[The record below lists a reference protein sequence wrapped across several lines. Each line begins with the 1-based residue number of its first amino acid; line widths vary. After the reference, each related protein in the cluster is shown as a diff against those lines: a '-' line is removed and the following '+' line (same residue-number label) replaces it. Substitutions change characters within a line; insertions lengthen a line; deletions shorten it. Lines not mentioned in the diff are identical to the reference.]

1 MKHLTNEQIEINFSQ
16 WVKRLEKYGVYSEKM
31 IEELGDKIKKAPF
44 ATGEMS
50 GGAYEGALLDVT
62 LNHICKN
69 AFVRNSSIY
78 SVGHILHCDPASL
91 MRVLLLQH
99 ICKSEMFVEQ
109 TNAWKK
115 KNGYPYDFNDNID
128 ANLKCGLWSLAMCM
142 RYGIKLTQEEIQA
155 ITIIDREDDKN
166 AMFITPLA
174 LASKT
179 ANQEIIVELYRL
191 NKPTT
196 NNNETNQIEK

>member
-1 MKHLTNEQIEINFSQ
+1 MKQLTNEQIEINYSQ
-16 WVKRLEKYGVYSEKM
+16 WVKRLQKYEVYSEKL
-31 IEELGDKIKKAPF
+31 IEDLGEKLKRAPF
-44 ATGEMS
+44 ATSETS
-50 GGAYEGALLDVT
+50 GGAYKGALLDVT

-78 SVGHILHCDPASL
+78 GVGHILHCNPTSL
-91 MRVLLLQH
+91 MKVLLLQH
-99 ICKSEMFVEQ
+99 ICKAEMFVEQ

-128 ANLKCGLWSLAMCM
+128 ATLKCGTWSLAICM
-142 RYGIKLTQEEIQA
+142 RYDIKLTQDEIQA
-155 ITIIDREDDKN
+155 MTIIDREDDKN
-166 AMFITPLA
+166 TMFITPLT
-174 LASKT
+174 LAVKT
-179 ANQEIIVELYRL
+179 ANQEILVELYRL

>member
-78 SVGHILHCDPASL
+78 SVGHILHCNPTSL
-91 MRVLLLQH
+91 MKVLLLQH

-115 KNGYPYDFNDNID
+115 KNGYPYDFNDSVD

-179 ANQEIIVELYRL
+179 ANQEIIVELYRA
-191 NKPTT
+191 NKTPNT
-196 NNNETNQIEK
+196 NTIEE

>member
-78 SVGHILHCDPASL
+78 GVGHILHCNPTSL
-91 MRVLLLQH
+91 MKVLLLQH

-115 KNGYPYDFNDNID
+115 KNGYPYDFNDNVD

-179 ANQEIIVELYRL
+179 ANQEIIVELYRA
-191 NKPTT
+191 NKTPNT
-196 NNNETNQIEK
+196 NTIEE